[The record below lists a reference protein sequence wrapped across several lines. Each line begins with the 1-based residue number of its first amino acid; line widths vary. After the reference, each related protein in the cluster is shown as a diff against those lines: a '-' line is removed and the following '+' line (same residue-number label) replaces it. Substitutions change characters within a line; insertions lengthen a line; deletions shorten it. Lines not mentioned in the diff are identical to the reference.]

1 MESSLCSYSTV
12 IQRGKSVFVEVRLQG
27 GAPWGFTLK
36 GGLEHGEALII
47 SKVEEGGKGDRLEHP
62 LQVGDRV
69 VVINE
74 VELSGFRQEAI
85 SLVKGSY
92 KTLRLTV
99 RRRSEPTSRPH
110 SWHSTKLGEGQ
121 TETGMTQISQ
131 GSMGAPWHQAYHSS
145 TSTTDLS
152 SYETGYLRKSP
163 DQYSSRGSMESLD
176 HPHPA
181 YSSCHQLSTSKSSN
195 SIDHLHSKRDSAYS
209 SFSTSSSIPEYLAAA
224 PSFSKERSYSMET
237 VPQRGGAGGGAEGM
251 QQADI
256 RYVRTVYDPQQGVS
270 QEHEVSSASAALLRN
285 SEARG
290 GGGASRANHR
300 GSSSSS
306 GSSGGSSAGGGNPA
320 SNRHS
325 VGPIWGQASSRSS
338 YESLKGAPA
347 PPTRS
352 DSYAAIRNH
361 ERPNSWSS
369 LEQARSQRALQKGS
383 WHHSSGSVAS
393 GKGSYGAEGQL
404 HTVIEKSPESSP
416 TTKPKQGGFPSQPA
430 VQSGRFMLPTGIY
443 PVPLPEPHFAQ
454 MPTSCPSSSSVYPA
468 LAKERGQHHQG
479 PLGVSMD
486 EVALENG
493 YQSIPPPPYSHSHSH
508 SSQLHD
514 FPQPRPPAQQAIDES
529 QTKCALYR
537 SHLRPG
543 GADSQTPFP
552 RQNHEGPAQG
562 QGYRPCSAQSIGQE
576 RRDPYTPVQPR
587 AEKPR
592 YCQSPE
598 KLEPHV
604 HAREEAQLRHPVPP
618 SAHPEPAPMPGSRV
632 AQGQVAQAPRGGGG
646 GGGVPPIQDSAHLRH
661 PSDSGI
667 FQQPKEHPLTRLEN
681 ALAEVQRCASPE
693 SSSSQGSGQAAR
705 SLSVLEKVNRFE
717 RREQGK
723 QRSHSASHSASHS
736 NLGPPRPTQPH
747 ERHRSALSST
757 EDLRLML
764 ERSNSPGGAYRSLS
778 SSSYASGI
786 AAQEDHVTQRR
797 GSTDQPQHRSIPDVG
812 LALQRSKS
820 TFQLGGDENIRGAE
834 LPWREEFPW
843 KEGLQ
848 DLLGSIH
855 DTSYNRSYRDAQSK
869 VLRSTSFRRRD
880 LHVSVSS
887 SNHPP
892 PVPAKHLSLERRG
905 PKTSPKP
912 AVSVPPLVLAQ
923 THTTSPVQGPA
934 TSPHTPKE
942 RHAITPEVRGISPPQ
957 LPSIPPVGPPSRI
970 GGRKRL
976 TMEQKKRSYS
986 EPENMHEVGLSDAE
1000 NSASSRKGDAQHFLF
1015 TDTSVADR
1023 RRMFEMAASRSVDPQ
1038 AGASRP
1044 DLRQLQQDALAD
1056 YVQRKKGWRPEGR
1069 HHRPRSAYLQPGASS
1084 AAADTRSL
1092 SSTASLMSL
1101 QEPDSDS
1108 FFGGERLCSTLP
1120 PGLQGFS
1127 YPGRS
1132 SVGPQ
1137 AHLDPAPSRQNIQA
1151 LASGPASVQAP
1162 DSGQA
1167 LGPLRS
1173 LGLSLQHNA
1182 PFVRST
1188 PAHSSGKSASAED
1201 LLESSEERPAR
1212 QHYRSRSSP
1221 SVEHSNQDVLSGEL
1235 KMFGIFSTEPGLV
1248 ALSADRTAE
1257 GQRQGCASMSQQ
1269 RMERYMLNQGPSQSN
1284 TPVIRRERQRSADRQ
1299 RAQSASGLAASVGL
1313 PCPFSPP
1320 GTSAILDWQASER
1333 LSQANLDAIAFPCLP
1348 QDSTAATSPESQRG
1362 GESRSSTA
1370 SPVGERRGGSRGDLT
1385 RQISSDTSTSEETLK
1400 DFCLEA
1406 PLPPPKT
1413 TPPPSPPPPP
1423 PHRTGSRRPRPP
1435 FEASSRRP
1443 DQNPYAPRSLPSLR
1457 ISESGLRAASPPAFT
1472 GEDYDEV
1479 FFDEPPPPSPP
1490 PPPPPLRET
1499 DLTEDFPPPPPA
1511 EIAPPPPPVWE
1522 EEAWHERQDNF
1533 SSKDRYILGS
1543 ERNQEAV
1550 QSPHV
1555 APTPPLP
1562 APPVCSLTPEPEPQA
1577 PNSLQQEDPSTAA
1590 CEAQESLGP
1599 ESQLLSRRERS
1610 AEEQRVEALARQ
1622 LVSRDSSLSPLL
1634 DAWAGKNTLD
1644 LMEDIFP
1651 NHTGGWEPWRRRGS
1665 SWLEDRKQDGG
1676 CSAGQVP
1683 VPEREMETDLDEE
1696 EADLNQKKVEL
1707 LQALALSVAVLRGER
1722 QELSEEQARYRTL
1735 GSDMDALI
1743 QERCKPN
1750 QRDKYRMFIGDLDK
1764 IVNLL
1769 LSLCGRLARI
1779 DNSLSALDRQGE
1791 NEDSSEGRES
1801 LQQKR
1806 QQLCSQQEDAR
1817 ELKENLDR
1825 RERVV
1830 LDILGGYL
1838 SGPQLRD
1845 YQHFVRMKPAL
1856 LIRQRHLDELIRQG
1870 EEQVKRLSESLPPEH
1885 HIPPPCSTA
1894 TGPGPSLTVRSTTV
1908 TSL

>member
-1 MESSLCSYSTV
+1 MDSSLCSYSTV

-47 SKVEEGGKGDRLEHP
+47 SKVEEGGKADRLEHP
-62 LQVGDRV
+62 LQVGDKV

-92 KTLRLTV
+92 KTLRLTI

-121 TETGMTQISQ
+121 TETSMTQISQ

-237 VPQRGGAGGGAEGM
+237 VPQRGGAGGAGGGAEGM

-256 RYVRTVYDPQQGVS
+256 RYVRTIYDPQQGVS

-306 GSSGGSSAGGGNPA
+306 SSSGGSSAGGGNPA

-468 LAKERGQHHQG
+468 LAKERGQHPQG
-479 PLGVSMD
+479 PLGVSVD

-493 YQSIPPPPYSHSHSH
+493 YQSIPPPPYSHSHSA

-514 FPQPRPPAQQAIDES
+514 FPQPRPPAQQSLDES

-537 SHLRPG
+537 SHLKPG
-543 GADSQTPFP
+543 GAESQAQFP

-587 AEKPR
+587 TEKPR
-592 YCQSPE
+592 YWQSSE
-598 KLEPHV
+598 KLDPHV
-604 HAREEAQLRHPVPP
+604 HAREEAQLRHPAPP

-632 AQGQVAQAPRGGGG
+632 AQGQVAQAPRGDDT
-646 GGGVPPIQDSAHLRH
+646 GVPPVQVSAHLRH
-661 PSDSGI
+661 HSDSSA

-693 SSSSQGSGQAAR
+693 SSSSQGSAQATR

-723 QRSHSASHSASHS
+723 QRSHSASHT

-747 ERHRSALSST
+747 ERNRSALSST

-764 ERSNSPGGAYRSLS
+764 ERSNSPGAYRSLS
-778 SSSYASGI
+778 SSSYGSSI
-786 AAQEDHVTQRR
+786 TAQEDHVTQRR

-820 TFQLGGDENIRGAE
+820 TFHLGGDENIRGAE

-843 KEGLQ
+843 REGLQ

-855 DTSYNRSYRDAQSK
+855 DTSYNRSYRDTLKDAQSK
-869 VLRSTSFRRRD
+869 VLRSTSFRRRE
-880 LHVSVSS
+880 LNVSASS
-887 SNHPP
+887 SNPPP
-892 PVPAKHLSLERRG
+892 PVPAKQLSLERRG

-942 RHAITPEVRGISPPQ
+942 RHAVTPEVRGISPPQ
-957 LPSIPPVGPPSRI
+957 LPSIPPVGLPSRI

-1000 NSASSRKGDAQHFLF
+1000 GFASSRKGDTQHFLF
-1015 TDTSVADR
+1015 SETSVADR

-1038 AGASRP
+1038 AGTSRP

-1056 YVQRKKGWRPEGR
+1056 YVQRKRGWRPEGR

-1092 SSTASLMSL
+1092 SSTSSLMSL

-1108 FFGGERLCSTLP
+1108 VFGGDRLCSTLP

-1132 SVGPQ
+1132 YAGPQ
-1137 AHLDPAPSRQNIQA
+1137 AHPDPAPSRQNIQA

-1173 LGLSLQHNA
+1173 LGLSLQHNG
-1182 PFVRST
+1182 PFVWAA

-1201 LLESSEERPAR
+1201 LLESSEERPAP

-1221 SVEHSNQDVLSGEL
+1221 SVERSNQDVLSGEL

-1248 ALSADRTAE
+1248 ALSAARSAE
-1257 GQRQGCASMSQQ
+1257 GQRQGCVSMSQQ
-1269 RMERYMLNQGPSQSN
+1269 RMERYLLNQGPSQSN

-1320 GTSAILDWQASER
+1320 GTSASVDWQASER

-1348 QDSTAATSPESQRG
+1348 QDGTAATSPESQRG
-1362 GESRSSTA
+1362 GESGSSTA
-1370 SPVGERRGGSRGDLT
+1370 SPAAEGRRGSRGDLT

-1400 DFCLEA
+1400 DFCLET
-1406 PLPPPKT
+1406 PVPPPKT
-1413 TPPPSPPPPP
+1413 TPSPPPPP
-1423 PHRTGSRRPRPP
+1423 PHRTGSRKPLPP
-1435 FEASSRRP
+1435 LEVSFSRP
-1443 DQNPYAPRSLPSLR
+1443 DQNPYAPTSLPSLR
-1457 ISESGLRAASPPAFT
+1457 ISESGLQAASPPAFT

-1479 FFDEPPPPSPP
+1479 FLEEPPPPSPP
-1490 PPPPPLRET
+1490 PPPLPLRET
-1499 DLTEDFPPPPPA
+1499 DITEDFPPPPPA

-1533 SSKDRYILGS
+1533 SSEERYILGS
-1543 ERNQEAV
+1543 ERSQEAGH
-1550 QSPHV
+1550 SPHV

-1562 APPVCSLTPEPEPQA
+1562 TPPVRSLTPEPEPQA

-1590 CEAQESLGP
+1590 CEAQESLGL

-1622 LVSRDSSLSPLL
+1622 LVSRDRSLSPLL

-1651 NHTGGWEPWRRRGS
+1651 NHTGGWEPWQRRGS
-1665 SWLEDRKQDGG
+1665 SWLEDRKPDGG

-1722 QELSEEQARYRTL
+1722 QELGEEQARYRIL

-1791 NEDSSEGRES
+1791 NEDSSEGRDS

-1885 HIPPPCSTA
+1885 HISPPSSTA
-1894 TGPGPSLTVRSTTV
+1894 TGPGHTHTVRSTTV